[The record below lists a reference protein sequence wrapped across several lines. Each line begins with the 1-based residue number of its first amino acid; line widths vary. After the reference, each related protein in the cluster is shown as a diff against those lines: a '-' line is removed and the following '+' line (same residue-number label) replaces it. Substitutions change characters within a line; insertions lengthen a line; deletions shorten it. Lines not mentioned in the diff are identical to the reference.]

1 MLRIK
6 NGVVLVYDDILS
18 ENADVSIT
26 CPKNALF
33 YLVTNDQENMEKTIK
48 TEGDE
53 KLVTLLAENMNQVA
67 VSAPAA
73 FNIVEP

>member
-1 MLRIK
+1 
-6 NGVVLVYDDILS
+6 
-18 ENADVSIT
+18 
-26 CPKNALF
+26 
-33 YLVTNDQENMEKTIK
+33 MEKTIK
-48 TEGDE
+48 ADGDE

>member
-18 ENADVSIT
+18 GNAYVSIT

-48 TEGDE
+48 ADGDE